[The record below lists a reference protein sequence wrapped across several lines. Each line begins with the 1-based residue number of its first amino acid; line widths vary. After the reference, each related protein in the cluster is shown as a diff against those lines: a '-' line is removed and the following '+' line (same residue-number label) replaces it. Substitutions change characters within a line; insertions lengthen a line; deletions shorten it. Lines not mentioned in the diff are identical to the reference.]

1 MPKSVPEAAIL
12 IGIQGSGKTTFY
24 TRRLIETHLRL
35 SLDLLKTRERE
46 AAFLAACLAAGQSFA
61 VDNTNV
67 LAAGRAL
74 YIQAAKSAGFRVVAY
89 FLRPNVRR
97 SIALNNKREGRK
109 PVPVYGVL
117 RAYKRLEPPSP
128 DEGFDDIFAVDIG
141 EDDQFL
147 VEPWRGD

>member
-1 MPKSVPEAAIL
+1 MAKSAPEAAIL

-24 TRRLIETHLRL
+24 TRRLIESHMRL

-67 LAAGRAL
+67 LADGRAR
-74 YIQAAKSAGFRVVAY
+74 YIEPSKAAGFRVLAY

-97 SIALNNKREGRK
+97 SIALNKKREGSK
-109 PVPVYGVL
+109 AVPVYGVL

-141 EDDQFL
+141 EDNEFVVQ
-147 VEPWRGD
+147 PWRGD